1 MAIKVLS
8 TTDILGATFETGS
21 PRLTVGAPAE
31 VSQLN
36 FQYSTNFVFTSYN
49 NQLFLQTGNNG
60 VMTVGAPTGGN
71 TSNLVVQG
79 YVDAKNFKINGAQG
93 SDGQVLTSTGS
104 GVAWESVST
113 SGGDI
118 TAVVAGAGLHGG
130 STSGSATLNLDID
143 GTNNYIEMN
152 NAYTPAS
159 GDFIPFSDI
168 ADGTG
173 NGDNNVVRKTTF
185 SNFPQTTMP
194 SIKLT
199 SIAGSSPNTS
209 GSAVTVPLVNSST
222 GVIQSWAS
230 LNRTYNG
237 VLTVTGSSGLTG
249 SGTFGANQS
258 SNTTITLSHSD
269 TSSQSSVNNSSGTVI
284 QDVTLDTYGHVT
296 SLGSV
301 NLDSRYFTESE
312 SDNRYVLKAGGT
324 FEGDV
329 TVEGRLQADDG
340 FSSDGANAFHS
351 WRALQNTT
359 SSSNQYYRIARIS
372 GSQSSRFI
380 IEIAGRSTS
389 YGDNALPAFGK
400 IVGQLNNDNNYD
412 IVYYNA
418 SATDEVVD
426 EVGQV
431 DVGTSATDI
440 YVRVGQFAELTATA
454 HISDGSISPYDSN
467 SGSTSAPT
475 GYVQATEYKLWN
487 TGNDGS
493 GSGLDA
499 DTLDGQHASAFLT
512 AHPNISAA
520 SSSNNSG
527 NTFIQDITL
536 DSNGHVTGLATGS
549 ASGFLTSES
558 DTLATV
564 TGRGASTS
572 TSTTFSGGLVASGGI
587 SGLTLTN
594 GISGSNFNI
603 SGVNQLSINDPG
615 EGIVFGGGSSGNITL
630 TVVDDASD
638 NILRVSG
645 TGATLQ
651 VGTNRVLTTADEGSG
666 NGLDADTLDGNHASA
681 FLTAHP
687 NISAASSSNNSGRT
701 YIQDIT
707 LDSNGHVTGIA
718 TATETVTAPTVNN
731 GTLTVQGTGALGGS
745 GTFTANQSGN
755 TTISISHDDTS
766 SQSSINNSSGT
777 VIQDVTLD
785 GYGHV
790 TSLGSVNLDGRY
802 YTESEMQ
809 TFFDRGYIESHSAS
823 NLAVGWYTIATNT
836 GDRALGEFQIWDTA
850 SGDHQSVLFNASHHF
865 GTNSSNDITVLA
877 NSRYSGTNFRYIRI
891 KENSTYDGAALQVYV
906 DATSNAVYV
915 AIVGGNAQQSG
926 WVIKD
931 WVADATDPGDV
942 SSWSSFSE
950 SCRVDLDNVINGGM
964 ISTGEM
970 YLGGTTTQYKAF
982 HDNYHPN
989 ADKLTTAR
997 TIAGT
1002 SFDGTA
1008 NISISYNNLTNKPT
1022 IPTVNNG
1029 TLTVQG
1035 TGALGGS
1042 GTFTANQSSNT
1053 TISISHDDTSSQSSV
1068 NNSGNTV
1075 IQDVT
1080 LDGYGHVTGLTS
1092 KTLSIPSALTESS
1105 SGNRYGVNAFIGSDG
1120 VMEVGRYIDFHTSD
1134 GSTSDYA
1141 HRLTVTGSTLYH
1153 SAGISGTSAS
1163 FSSTCDFNA
1172 TTRFNFSS
1180 GNRGSQFETASDA
1193 IQTLRCDSDRFRFY
1207 MGSERFTITN
1217 TGRVGINDSTP
1228 DYTLDV
1234 SGNVSNTSI
1243 YASHD
1248 IVAYSDI
1255 RVKKDI
1261 ETIPDALDKVNK
1273 LRGVTYKR
1281 TDEGSTDKTM
1291 MGVIAQE
1298 VEEVIPEVVTTK
1310 ESDGH
1315 KAVAYGNMVGVLIE
1329 AVKELTEK
1337 VRILEEKLKDK

>member
-380 IEIAGRSTS
+380 IELAGRSSS
-389 YGDNALPAFGK
+389 YSDGTLPAFGK

-467 SGSTSAPT
+467 S
-475 GYVQATEYKLWN
+475 
-487 TGNDGS
+487 
-493 GSGLDA
+493 
-499 DTLDGQHASAFLT
+499 
-512 AHPNISAA
+512 
-520 SSSNNSG
+520 
-527 NTFIQDITL
+527 
-536 DSNGHVTGLATGS
+536 
-549 ASGFLTSES
+549 
-558 DTLATV
+558 
-564 TGRGASTS
+564 
-572 TSTTFSGGLVASGGI
+572 
-587 SGLTLTN
+587 
-594 GISGSNFNI
+594 
-603 SGVNQLSINDPG
+603 
-615 EGIVFGGGSSGNITL
+615 
-630 TVVDDASD
+630 
-638 NILRVSG
+638 
-645 TGATLQ
+645 
-651 VGTNRVLTTADEGSG
+651 
-666 NGLDADTLDGNHASA
+666 
-681 FLTAHP
+681 
-687 NISAASSSNNSGRT
+687 
-701 YIQDIT
+701 
-707 LDSNGHVTGIA
+707 
-718 TATETVTAPTVNN
+718 
-731 GTLTVQGTGALGGS
+731 
-745 GTFTANQSGN
+745 
-755 TTISISHDDTS
+755 
-766 SQSSINNSSGT
+766 
-777 VIQDVTLD
+777 
-785 GYGHV
+785 
-790 TSLGSVNLDGRY
+790 
-802 YTESEMQ
+802 
-809 TFFDRGYIESHSAS
+809 
-823 NLAVGWYTIATNT
+823 
-836 GDRALGEFQIWDTA
+836 
-850 SGDHQSVLFNASHHF
+850 
-865 GTNSSNDITVLA
+865 
-877 NSRYSGTNFRYIRI
+877 
-891 KENSTYDGAALQVYV
+891 
-906 DATSNAVYV
+906 
-915 AIVGGNAQQSG
+915 
-926 WVIKD
+926 
-931 WVADATDPGDV
+931 
-942 SSWSSFSE
+942 
-950 SCRVDLDNVINGGM
+950 
-964 ISTGEM
+964 
-970 YLGGTTTQYKAF
+970 
-982 HDNYHPN
+982 
-989 ADKLTTAR
+989 
-997 TIAGT
+997 
-1002 SFDGTA
+1002 
-1008 NISISYNNLTNKPT
+1008 
-1022 IPTVNNG
+1022 
-1029 TLTVQG
+1029 
-1035 TGALGGS
+1035 
-1042 GTFTANQSSNT
+1042 
-1053 TISISHDDTSSQSSV
+1053 
-1068 NNSGNTV
+1068 
-1075 IQDVT
+1075 
-1080 LDGYGHVTGLTS
+1080 
-1092 KTLSIPSALTESS
+1092 
-1105 SGNRYGVNAFIGSDG
+1105 
-1120 VMEVGRYIDFHTSD
+1120 
-1134 GSTSDYA
+1134 
-1141 HRLTVTGSTLYH
+1141 
-1153 SAGISGTSAS
+1153 
-1163 FSSTCDFNA
+1163 
-1172 TTRFNFSS
+1172 
-1180 GNRGSQFETASDA
+1180 
-1193 IQTLRCDSDRFRFY
+1193 
-1207 MGSERFTITN
+1207 
-1217 TGRVGINDSTP
+1217 
-1228 DYTLDV
+1228 
-1234 SGNVSNTSI
+1234 
-1243 YASHD
+1243 
-1248 IVAYSDI
+1248 
-1255 RVKKDI
+1255 
-1261 ETIPDALDKVNK
+1261 
-1273 LRGVTYKR
+1273 
-1281 TDEGSTDKTM
+1281 
-1291 MGVIAQE
+1291 
-1298 VEEVIPEVVTTK
+1298 
-1310 ESDGH
+1310 
-1315 KAVAYGNMVGVLIE
+1315 
-1329 AVKELTEK
+1329 LTEK
-1337 VRILEEKLKDK
+1337 LNKCSLQRLMANVVDGLP